1 MPNAQTAIC
10 LDADYKIQRL
20 LFSSKPRLA
29 FAMTVMGPLDFLNH
43 LLNFVAPA
51 VCVGLFVA
59 MVAPLMYRKTPMSRS
74 LRAQAAIN
82 VVAGL
87 MALLAGL
94 LFFGRDGKMAS
105 YAALVLACA
114 ASQWW
119 AMRR

>member
-1 MPNAQTAIC
+1 
-10 LDADYKIQRL
+10 
-20 LFSSKPRLA
+20 
-29 FAMTVMGPLDFLNH
+29 MTVMGPLDLLNH

-59 MVAPLMYRKTPMSRS
+59 LVAPVMYRKTPMSRS
-74 LRAQAAIN
+74 LRAQAVIN

-87 MALLAGL
+87 MALLVGL
-94 LFFGRDGKMAS
+94 MFFGRDGKMVS
-105 YAALVLACA
+105 YAAMVLACT